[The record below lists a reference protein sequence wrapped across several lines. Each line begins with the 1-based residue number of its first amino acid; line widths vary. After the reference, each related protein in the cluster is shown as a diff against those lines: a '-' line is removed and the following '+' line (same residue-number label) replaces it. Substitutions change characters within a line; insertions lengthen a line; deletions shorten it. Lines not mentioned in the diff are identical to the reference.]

1 MFLVKKISVVIV
13 VLICFLACSQESFIK
28 LQKKAQEQ
36 ENDGS
41 KRPSYVDSD
50 YEVFSETIFLQN
62 MVYQPIEER
71 NAFFQLTKDG
81 DDSFNPETSVIL
93 LNEPSDNNEK
103 NPPLY
108 QNDPN
113 NNANNEKNPPLY
125 QNDPNNNANNEKNPP
140 LYQNDPNNN
149 ANNEKSPFLYKPK
162 RKAKNPKLIEY
173 SQQDFYP
180 LKNGDIMM
188 SKEGDQWLI
197 EIKSKALK
205 RFLKDQNDKDRQIQT
220 FTFNDTK
227 TQIAQFKGKISSYV
241 YTTNDSDLS
250 LRPFYESFLL
260 EKKSDDL
267 YMVDKALDAIEVSKC
282 QMVLKK
288 HSTDKLD
295 SQHKAISIDLD
306 FKKERFKSDTEL
318 FLECQS

>member
-1 MFLVKKISVVIV
+1 MFLVKKIGVVIMILV
-13 VLICFLACSQESFIK
+13 CFLACSQESFIK
-28 LQKKAQEQ
+28 MQKKAQEQ

-71 NAFFQLTKDG
+71 NAFFQLTNDEDNDPK
-81 DDSFNPETSVIL
+81 ETPLIL
-93 LNEPSDNNEK
+93 LNEPSDNSEK
-103 NPPLY
+103 NPPSY
-108 QNDPN
+108 PN
-113 NNANNEKNPPLY
+113 ESDNNTNNANNDIKN
-125 QNDPNNNANNEKNPP
+125 
-140 LYQNDPNNN
+140 
-149 ANNEKSPFLYKPK
+149 PFLYKPK
-162 RKAKNPKLIEY
+162 RKTKNPKLIEY

-180 LKNGDIMM
+180 LKNGDITM

-197 EIKSKALK
+197 EIQSKALK

-260 EKKSDDL
+260 EKKSDNV
-267 YMVDKALDAIEVSKC
+267 YTIENKALDTIEISKC

>member
-1 MFLVKKISVVIV
+1 MFLVKKIGVVVV
-13 VLICFLACSQESFIK
+13 VLIGFLACSQERFIK

-50 YEVFSETIFLQN
+50 YEVFSETIFLKN
-62 MVYQPIEER
+62 MVYQPTEER
-71 NAFFQLTKDG
+71 DSFAQLTKDEN
-81 DDSFNPETSVIL
+81 DSFNPETSVIL
-93 LNEPSDNNEK
+93 LNEPSDNNT
-103 NPPLY
+103 
-108 QNDPN
+108 
-113 NNANNEKNPPLY
+113 
-125 QNDPNNNANNEKNPP
+125 KNPP

-162 RKAKNPKLIEY
+162 RKTKNPKLIEY

-180 LKNGDIMM
+180 LKDGDIMM

-205 RFLKDQNDKDRQIQT
+205 RFLRDQNDKDRQIQT

-267 YMVDKALDAIEVSKC
+267 YTIGAIGDKALDAIEISKC

>member
-1 MFLVKKISVVIV
+1 MFLVKKIGVVVV
-13 VLICFLACSQESFIK
+13 VLMCFLACSQERFIK

-71 NAFFQLTKDG
+71 NALAQLTKDE
-81 DDSFNPETSVIL
+81 DNSFNPETSVIL

-108 QNDPN
+108 P
-113 NNANNEKNPPLY
+113 
-125 QNDPNNNANNEKNPP
+125 
-140 LYQNDPNNN
+140 NDPNNN

-162 RKAKNPKLIEY
+162 RKTKNPKLIEY

-180 LKNGDIMM
+180 LKDGDIMM
-188 SKEGDQWLI
+188 SKEGDQWLV

-260 EKKSDDL
+260 EKKSDNV
-267 YMVDKALDAIEVSKC
+267 YTIENKALDTIEISKC

-306 FKKERFKSDTEL
+306 FKKEHFKSDTEL

>member
-1 MFLVKKISVVIV
+1 MFLVKKISVVVV
-13 VLICFLACSQESFIK
+13 VLMCFLACSQERFIK

-50 YEVFSETIFLQN
+50 YEVFSETIFLKN
-62 MVYQPIEER
+62 MVYQPTEER
-71 NAFFQLTKDG
+71 DSFAQLTKDG
-81 DDSFNPETSVIL
+81 NDSFNPETSVIL
-93 LNEPSDNNEK
+93 LDEPSDNDTK
-103 NPPLY
+103 NPLSY
-108 QNDPN
+108 QNETN
-113 NNANNEKNPPLY
+113 NNTANNDTKN
-125 QNDPNNNANNEKNPP
+125 
-140 LYQNDPNNN
+140 
-149 ANNEKSPFLYKPK
+149 PFLYKPK
-162 RKAKNPKLIEY
+162 RKTKNPKLIEY
-173 SQQDFYP
+173 SQQNFYP
-180 LKNGDIMM
+180 LKDGDIMM
-188 SKEGDQWLI
+188 SKEGDQWLV

-241 YTTNDSDLS
+241 YTTNNSNLS

-267 YMVDKALDAIEVSKC
+267 YTIGAIGDKALDAIEIHKC

>member
-1 MFLVKKISVVIV
+1 MFLVKKIGVVIMI
-13 VLICFLACSQESFIK
+13 LICFLACSQESFIK

-62 MVYQPIEER
+62 MVYQPMEER
-71 NAFFQLTKDG
+71 DSFAQLTKDEN
-81 DDSFNPETSVIL
+81 DSFNSETSVIL

-113 NNANNEKNPPLY
+113 NNANNEKNP
-125 QNDPNNNANNEKNPP
+125 
-140 LYQNDPNNN
+140 
-149 ANNEKSPFLYKPK
+149 FLYKPK

-173 SQQDFYP
+173 SQQNFYP
-180 LKNGDIMM
+180 LKDGDIVM

-267 YMVDKALDAIEVSKC
+267 YTIENKALDTIEISKC

-318 FLECQS
+318 FLECLKES

>member
-1 MFLVKKISVVIV
+1 MFLVKKIGVVVV
-13 VLICFLACSQESFIK
+13 VLMCFLACSQERFIK

-81 DDSFNPETSVIL
+81 DDSFSPETSVIL
-93 LNEPSDNNEK
+93 LNEPSDNDTK
-103 NPPLY
+103 NPLLN
-108 QNDPN
+108 QNESN
-113 NNANNEKNPPLY
+113 TNTANNDTKN
-125 QNDPNNNANNEKNPP
+125 
-140 LYQNDPNNN
+140 
-149 ANNEKSPFLYKPK
+149 PFLYKPK
-162 RKAKNPKLIEY
+162 RKTKNPKLIEY

-180 LKNGDIMM
+180 LKDRDIVM

-197 EIKSKALK
+197 KIKSKALK

-260 EKKSDDL
+260 EKKSDNV
-267 YMVDKALDAIEVSKC
+267 YTIGDKALDTIEISKC

>member
-1 MFLVKKISVVIV
+1 MFLVKKIGVVVV
-13 VLICFLACSQESFIK
+13 VLIGFLACSQERFIQ

-50 YEVFSETIFLQN
+50 YEVFSETIFLKN
-62 MVYQPIEER
+62 MVYQPTEER
-71 NAFFQLTKDG
+71 NAFFQLTKDE
-81 DDSFNPETSVIL
+81 DNSFNPENSVIL
-93 LNEPSDNNEK
+93 LNEPSDNSETLYPNESH
-103 NPPLY
+103 N
-108 QNDPN
+108 NT
-113 NNANNEKNPPLY
+113 NNANNDTKN
-125 QNDPNNNANNEKNPP
+125 
-140 LYQNDPNNN
+140 
-149 ANNEKSPFLYKPK
+149 PFLYKPK
-162 RKAKNPKLIEY
+162 RKTKNPKLIEY

-180 LKNGDIMM
+180 LKNGDIIM

-197 EIKSKALK
+197 EIQSKALK
-205 RFLKDQNDKDRQIQT
+205 RFLKDQNDKDCQIQT

-260 EKKSDDL
+260 EKKSDNV
-267 YMVDKALDAIEVSKC
+267 YTIENKALDTMEISKC

>member
-1 MFLVKKISVVIV
+1 MI
-13 VLICFLACSQESFIK
+13 LICFLACSQERFIK

-50 YEVFSETIFLQN
+50 YEVFSETIFLKN
-62 MVYQPIEER
+62 MVYQPMEER
-71 NAFFQLTKDG
+71 DSFAQLTKDEN
-81 DDSFNPETSVIL
+81 DSFNPETSVIL
-93 LNEPSDNNEK
+93 LNEPSDNDTK

-108 QNDPN
+108 QNN
-113 NNANNEKNPPLY
+113 
-125 QNDPNNNANNEKNPP
+125 
-140 LYQNDPNNN
+140 PNNN

-173 SQQDFYP
+173 SQQNFYP
-180 LKNGDIMM
+180 LKDGDIVM

-241 YTTNDSDLS
+241 YTTNNSDLS

-260 EKKSDDL
+260 EKKSDDF
-267 YMVDKALDAIEVSKC
+267 YTIGAIGDKALDAIEISKC

>member
-1 MFLVKKISVVIV
+1 MFLVKKIGVVIMILV
-13 VLICFLACSQESFIK
+13 CFLACSQESFIK
-28 LQKKAQEQ
+28 MQKKAQEQ

-71 NAFFQLTKDG
+71 NAFFQLTKDE
-81 DDSFNPETSVIL
+81 DNSFNPENSVIL
-93 LNEPSDNNEK
+93 LNEPSDNSEK
-103 NPPLY
+103 NLPSY
-108 QNDPN
+108 PN
-113 NNANNEKNPPLY
+113 ESDNNTNNANNDIKN
-125 QNDPNNNANNEKNPP
+125 
-140 LYQNDPNNN
+140 
-149 ANNEKSPFLYKPK
+149 PFLYKPK
-162 RKAKNPKLIEY
+162 RKTKNPKLIEY

-180 LKNGDIMM
+180 LKNGDIIM

-197 EIKSKALK
+197 EIQSKALK

-241 YTTNDSDLS
+241 YTTNNSDLS
-250 LRPFYESFLL
+250 LRPFYKSFLL
-260 EKKSDDL
+260 EKKSDNL
-267 YMVDKALDAIEVSKC
+267 YMTDKALDAIEVSKC

>member
-1 MFLVKKISVVIV
+1 MFLVKKIGVVVV
-13 VLICFLACSQESFIK
+13 VLMCFLACSQERFIQ

-62 MVYQPIEER
+62 MVYQPTEEK
-71 NAFFQLTKDG
+71 NAFAQLTKDE
-81 DDSFNPETSVIL
+81 DNSFNPETSVIL
-93 LNEPSDNNEK
+93 LNEPSGNDTK

-108 QNDPN
+108 QNESN
-113 NNANNEKNPPLY
+113 NNTANNDTKNP
-125 QNDPNNNANNEKNPP
+125 
-140 LYQNDPNNN
+140 
-149 ANNEKSPFLYKPK
+149 FVYKPK
-162 RKAKNPKLIEY
+162 RKTKNPKLIEY
-173 SQQDFYP
+173 SQQNFYP
-180 LKNGDIMM
+180 LKDGDIMI

-241 YTTNDSDLS
+241 YTTNNSDLS

-260 EKKSDDL
+260 EKKSGDF
-267 YMVDKALDAIEVSKC
+267 YTIGAIGDKALDAIEISKC

>member
-1 MFLVKKISVVIV
+1 MFLVKKISVVIMI
-13 VLICFLACSQESFIK
+13 LICFLACSQERFIK

-71 NAFFQLTKDG
+71 DSFAQLTKDG
-81 DDSFNPETSVIL
+81 NDSFNPETSVIL
-93 LNEPSDNNEK
+93 LNEPSDNDTK

-108 QNDPN
+108 QNN
-113 NNANNEKNPPLY
+113 
-125 QNDPNNNANNEKNPP
+125 
-140 LYQNDPNNN
+140 PNNN

-162 RKAKNPKLIEY
+162 RKTKNPKLIEY

-180 LKNGDIMM
+180 LKNGDIVM

-260 EKKSDDL
+260 EKKSDDF
-267 YMVDKALDAIEVSKC
+267 YTIGAIGDKALDTIEVSKC

>member
-1 MFLVKKISVVIV
+1 MIS
-13 VLICFLACSQESFIK
+13 ICFLACSQESFIK

-81 DDSFNPETSVIL
+81 NDSFNPETSVIL
-93 LNEPSDNNEK
+93 LNEPSDNDTK

-108 QNDPN
+108 QNESN
-113 NNANNEKNPPLY
+113 TNTANNDTKN
-125 QNDPNNNANNEKNPP
+125 
-140 LYQNDPNNN
+140 
-149 ANNEKSPFLYKPK
+149 PFLYKPK

-173 SQQDFYP
+173 FQQDFYP
-180 LKNGDIMM
+180 LKDGDIMM
-188 SKEGDQWLI
+188 SKEGDQWLV

-241 YTTNDSDLS
+241 YTTNNSDLS

-267 YMVDKALDAIEVSKC
+267 YTIGADKALDAIEISKC

>member
-1 MFLVKKISVVIV
+1 MFLVKKMVMAIV
-13 VLICFLACSQESFIK
+13 VLCFLACSQEGFIK

-50 YEVFSETIFLQN
+50 YEVFSETIFLKN
-62 MVYQPIEER
+62 MVYHHAHPTNET
-71 NAFFQLTKDG
+71 NAFAQLINDEDNDPK
-81 DDSFNPETSVIL
+81 ETPLIL
-93 LNEPSDNNEK
+93 LNEPNDNEK

-108 QNDPN
+108 QNESH
-113 NNANNEKNPPLY
+113 NNANNEKNP
-125 QNDPNNNANNEKNPP
+125 
-140 LYQNDPNNN
+140 
-149 ANNEKSPFLYKPK
+149 FLYKPK
-162 RKAKNPKLIEY
+162 KETKNPRLIEY
-173 SQQDFYP
+173 SQQNFYP
-180 LKNGDIMM
+180 LKNGDIALNRD
-188 SKEGDQWLI
+188 GDQFLI

-220 FTFNDTK
+220 FAFNDTK

-241 YTTNDSDLS
+241 YTTNNSDLS

-267 YMVDKALDAIEVSKC
+267 YMTDKALDAIEVSKC

-318 FLECQS
+318 FLECLKES

>member
-1 MFLVKKISVVIV
+1 MFLVKKIGVVVV
-13 VLICFLACSQESFIK
+13 VLIGFLACSQERFIQ

-62 MVYQPIEER
+62 MVHQPIKER
-71 NAFFQLTKDG
+71 DAFAQLTKDE

-93 LNEPSDNNEK
+93 LDEASDNDTK
-103 NPPLY
+103 NPPLN
-108 QNDPN
+108 QNESN
-113 NNANNEKNPPLY
+113 NNTASNDTKNL
-125 QNDPNNNANNEKNPP
+125 
-140 LYQNDPNNN
+140 
-149 ANNEKSPFLYKPK
+149 FLYKPK
-162 RKAKNPKLIEY
+162 RKTKDPKLIEY
-173 SQQDFYP
+173 SQQNFYP
-180 LKNGDIMM
+180 LKDGDIMM

-197 EIKSKALK
+197 KIKSKALK
-205 RFLKDQNDKDRQIQT
+205 RFLKDQNNKDRQIQT

-241 YTTNDSDLS
+241 YTTNNSNLS

-260 EKKSDDL
+260 EKKSDDF
-267 YMVDKALDAIEVSKC
+267 YMIGAIGDKALDAIEIQKC

>member
-1 MFLVKKISVVIV
+1 M
-13 VLICFLACSQESFIK
+13 
-28 LQKKAQEQ
+28 QKKAQEQ

-50 YEVFSETIFLQN
+50 YEVFSETIFLKN
-62 MVYQPIEER
+62 MVYQPTEER
-71 NAFFQLTKDG
+71 DSFAQLTKDE
-81 DDSFNPETSVIL
+81 DDSFNPKTSVIL

-113 NNANNEKNPPLY
+113 NNANNEKNP
-125 QNDPNNNANNEKNPP
+125 
-140 LYQNDPNNN
+140 
-149 ANNEKSPFLYKPK
+149 FLYKPK
-162 RKAKNPKLIEY
+162 RKTKNPKLIEY
-173 SQQDFYP
+173 SQQNFYP

-188 SKEGDQWLI
+188 SKEGDQWLV

-227 TQIAQFKGKISSYV
+227 TQIVQFKGKISSYV
-241 YTTNDSDLS
+241 YTTNNSDLS

-260 EKKSDDL
+260 EKKSDDF
-267 YMVDKALDAIEVSKC
+267 YTIGADKALDAIEISKC

-306 FKKERFKSDTEL
+306 FKKERFKSNTEL

>member
-1 MFLVKKISVVIV
+1 MFLVKKISVVIMI
-13 VLICFLACSQESFIK
+13 LICFLACSQESFIK

-71 NAFFQLTKDG
+71 NAFFQLTKDE
-81 DDSFNPETSVIL
+81 DNSFNPETSVIL
-93 LNEPSDNNEK
+93 LNEPSDNDTK

-108 QNDPN
+108 QNESN
-113 NNANNEKNPPLY
+113 NNTANNDTKN
-125 QNDPNNNANNEKNPP
+125 
-140 LYQNDPNNN
+140 
-149 ANNEKSPFLYKPK
+149 PFLYKPK
-162 RKAKNPKLIEY
+162 RKTKDPKLIEY

-180 LKNGDIMM
+180 LKNGDIIM
-188 SKEGDQWLI
+188 SKQGDQWLI

-267 YMVDKALDAIEVSKC
+267 YMVDKALDAIEISKC

>member
-1 MFLVKKISVVIV
+1 M
-13 VLICFLACSQESFIK
+13 
-28 LQKKAQEQ
+28 QKKAQEQ

-62 MVYQPIEER
+62 MVHQSIEER
-71 NAFFQLTKDG
+71 DAFIQPTKDE

-93 LNEPSDNNEK
+93 LNDPSDNNEK
-103 NPPLY
+103 NPPLN
-108 QNDPN
+108 QNESN
-113 NNANNEKNPPLY
+113 TNTANNDTKN
-125 QNDPNNNANNEKNPP
+125 
-140 LYQNDPNNN
+140 
-149 ANNEKSPFLYKPK
+149 PFLYKPK
-162 RKAKNPKLIEY
+162 RKTKNPKLIEY
-173 SQQDFYP
+173 SQQNFYP

-188 SKEGDQWLI
+188 SKEGDQWLV

-241 YTTNDSDLS
+241 YTTNNSDLS
-250 LRPFYESFLL
+250 LMPFYESFPL

-267 YMVDKALDAIEVSKC
+267 YTMIGDKALDAIEIQKC

-306 FKKERFKSDTEL
+306 FKKEHFKSDTEL

>member
-1 MFLVKKISVVIV
+1 M
-13 VLICFLACSQESFIK
+13 CFLACSQERFIQ

-62 MVYQPIEER
+62 MVHQPIKER
-71 NAFFQLTKDG
+71 DAFAQLTKDE
-81 DDSFNPETSVIL
+81 DDSFNPETSMIL
-93 LNEPSDNNEK
+93 LNEPSDNDTK
-103 NPPLY
+103 NPPLN
-108 QNDPN
+108 QNESN
-113 NNANNEKNPPLY
+113 NNTANNDTKN
-125 QNDPNNNANNEKNPP
+125 
-140 LYQNDPNNN
+140 
-149 ANNEKSPFLYKPK
+149 PFLYKPK
-162 RKAKNPKLIEY
+162 RKTKDPKLIEY
-173 SQQDFYP
+173 SQQNFYP
-180 LKNGDIMM
+180 LKDGDIVM

-241 YTTNDSDLS
+241 YTTNNSDLS

-260 EKKSDDL
+260 EKKSDDF
-267 YMVDKALDAIEVSKC
+267 YMIGAIGDKALDAIEIQKC

>member
-1 MFLVKKISVVIV
+1 MFLVKKIGVVVV
-13 VLICFLACSQESFIK
+13 VLIGFLACSQERFIQ

-62 MVYQPIEER
+62 MVHQPIKER
-71 NAFFQLTKDG
+71 DAFVQPTKDE

-93 LNEPSDNNEK
+93 LNEPSDNDTK
-103 NPPLY
+103 NPPLN
-108 QNDPN
+108 QNESN
-113 NNANNEKNPPLY
+113 NNTASNDTKN
-125 QNDPNNNANNEKNPP
+125 
-140 LYQNDPNNN
+140 
-149 ANNEKSPFLYKPK
+149 PFLYKPK
-162 RKAKNPKLIEY
+162 RKTKDPKLIEY
-173 SQQDFYP
+173 SQQNFYP
-180 LKNGDIMM
+180 LKDGDVIM

-205 RFLKDQNDKDRQIQT
+205 RFLKDQNNKDRQIQT

-241 YTTNDSDLS
+241 YTTNNSNLS
-250 LRPFYESFLL
+250 LRPFYKSFLL

-267 YMVDKALDAIEVSKC
+267 YTIGDKALDAIEIQKC

>member
-1 MFLVKKISVVIV
+1 MFLVKKIGVVVV
-13 VLICFLACSQESFIK
+13 VLIGFLACSQERFIQ

-62 MVYQPIEER
+62 MVHQPIEKR
-71 NAFFQLTKDG
+71 DAFAQLTKDE

-93 LNEPSDNNEK
+93 LDEPSDNDTK
-103 NPPLY
+103 NPPLN
-108 QNDPN
+108 QNESSN
-113 NNANNEKNPPLY
+113 NTASNDTKN
-125 QNDPNNNANNEKNPP
+125 
-140 LYQNDPNNN
+140 
-149 ANNEKSPFLYKPK
+149 PFLYKPK
-162 RKAKNPKLIEY
+162 RKTKDPKLIEY
-173 SQQDFYP
+173 SQQNFYP
-180 LKNGDIMM
+180 LKDGDIMM

-241 YTTNDSDLS
+241 YTTNNSNLS

-260 EKKSDDL
+260 EKKSDDF
-267 YMVDKALDAIEVSKC
+267 YMIGAIGDKALDAIEIQKC

>member
-1 MFLVKKISVVIV
+1 MFLVKKIGVVVV
-13 VLICFLACSQESFIK
+13 VLIGFLACSQERFIQ

-62 MVYQPIEER
+62 MVHQPIKER
-71 NAFFQLTKDG
+71 DAFAQLAKDG

-93 LNEPSDNNEK
+93 LNEPSDNDTK
-103 NPPLY
+103 NPPLN
-108 QNDPN
+108 QNESSN
-113 NNANNEKNPPLY
+113 NTASNDTKN
-125 QNDPNNNANNEKNPP
+125 
-140 LYQNDPNNN
+140 
-149 ANNEKSPFLYKPK
+149 PFLYKPK
-162 RKAKNPKLIEY
+162 RKTKDPKLIEY
-173 SQQDFYP
+173 SQQNFYP
-180 LKNGDIMM
+180 LKDGDIVM

-227 TQIAQFKGKISSYV
+227 TQIAQFRGKISSYV
-241 YTTNDSDLS
+241 YTTNNSNLS

-260 EKKSDDL
+260 EKKSDDF
-267 YMVDKALDAIEVSKC
+267 YMIGAIGDKALDAIEIHKC

>member
-1 MFLVKKISVVIV
+1 M
-13 VLICFLACSQESFIK
+13 VLIGFLACSQERFIQ

-62 MVYQPIEER
+62 MVYQPMEER
-71 NAFFQLTKDG
+71 DSFAQLTKDEN
-81 DDSFNPETSVIL
+81 DSFNPETSVIL

-113 NNANNEKNPPLY
+113 NNANNEKNP
-125 QNDPNNNANNEKNPP
+125 
-140 LYQNDPNNN
+140 
-149 ANNEKSPFLYKPK
+149 FLYKPK
-162 RKAKNPKLIEY
+162 RKTKDPKLIEY
-173 SQQDFYP
+173 SQQNFYP
-180 LKNGDIMM
+180 LKDGDIMM

-241 YTTNDSDLS
+241 YTTNNSDLS
-250 LRPFYESFLL
+250 LRPFYESFPL
-260 EKKSDDL
+260 EKKSDDF
-267 YMVDKALDAIEVSKC
+267 YMIGAIGDKALDTIEIQKC

>member
-1 MFLVKKISVVIV
+1 MFLVKKIGVVVV
-13 VLICFLACSQESFIK
+13 VLIGFLACSQERFIQ

-50 YEVFSETIFLQN
+50 YEVFSETIFLKN
-62 MVYQPIEER
+62 MVYQPIKER
-71 NAFFQLTKDG
+71 DAFAQLTKDE

-93 LNEPSDNNEK
+93 LNEPSDNDTK
-103 NPPLY
+103 NPPLN
-108 QNDPN
+108 QNESS
-113 NNANNEKNPPLY
+113 NNA
-125 QNDPNNNANNEKNPP
+125 ANNDTKN
-140 LYQNDPNNN
+140 
-149 ANNEKSPFLYKPK
+149 PFLYKPK
-162 RKAKNPKLIEY
+162 RKTKNPKLIEY
-173 SQQDFYP
+173 SQQNFYP
-180 LKNGDIMM
+180 LKNGDIIM

-197 EIKSKALK
+197 KIKSKALK

-241 YTTNDSDLS
+241 YTTNNSNLS

-260 EKKSDDL
+260 EKKSDDF
-267 YMVDKALDAIEVSKC
+267 YTIGDKALDAIEIQKC

-318 FLECQS
+318 FLECQN

>member
-1 MFLVKKISVVIV
+1 MFLVKKIGVVVV
-13 VLICFLACSQESFIK
+13 VLIGFLACSQERFIQ

-50 YEVFSETIFLQN
+50 YEVFSETIFLKN
-62 MVYQPIEER
+62 MVHQPTEER
-71 NAFFQLTKDG
+71 DAFAQPTQDEY
-81 DDSFNPETSVIL
+81 DSFNPETSVIL

-103 NPPLY
+103 NPPLN
-108 QNDPN
+108 QNESN
-113 NNANNEKNPPLY
+113 TNTANNDTKN
-125 QNDPNNNANNEKNPP
+125 
-140 LYQNDPNNN
+140 
-149 ANNEKSPFLYKPK
+149 PFLYKPK
-162 RKAKNPKLIEY
+162 RKTKNPKLIEY
-173 SQQDFYP
+173 SQQNFYP
-180 LKNGDIMM
+180 LKDGDIVM

-241 YTTNDSDLS
+241 YTTNNSNLS

-260 EKKSDDL
+260 EKKSDDF
-267 YMVDKALDAIEVSKC
+267 YTIGDKALDAIEIQKC

-318 FLECQS
+318 FLECLKES

>member
-1 MFLVKKISVVIV
+1 M
-13 VLICFLACSQESFIK
+13 VLIGFLACSQERFIQ

-62 MVYQPIEER
+62 MVHQPIKER
-71 NAFFQLTKDG
+71 DAFAQLTKDE

-93 LNEPSDNNEK
+93 LDEPSDNDTK
-103 NPPLY
+103 NPPLN
-108 QNDPN
+108 QNESSN
-113 NNANNEKNPPLY
+113 NTANNDAKN
-125 QNDPNNNANNEKNPP
+125 
-140 LYQNDPNNN
+140 
-149 ANNEKSPFLYKPK
+149 PFLYKPK
-162 RKAKNPKLIEY
+162 RKTKDPKLIEY
-173 SQQDFYP
+173 SQQNFYP
-180 LKNGDIMM
+180 LKDGDIVI

-241 YTTNDSDLS
+241 YTTNNSNLS

-260 EKKSDDL
+260 EKKSDDF
-267 YMVDKALDAIEVSKC
+267 YTIGDKALDAIEIQKC

>member
-1 MFLVKKISVVIV
+1 MI
-13 VLICFLACSQESFIK
+13 LICFLACSQESFIK

-71 NAFFQLTKDG
+71 NAFFQLTNDEDNDPK
-81 DDSFNPETSVIL
+81 ETPLIL

-108 QNDPN
+108 PNDPHN
-113 NNANNEKNPPLY
+113 NTNNANNDIKN
-125 QNDPNNNANNEKNPP
+125 
-140 LYQNDPNNN
+140 
-149 ANNEKSPFLYKPK
+149 PFLYKK

-180 LKNGDIMM
+180 LKNGDIIM
-188 SKEGDQWLI
+188 SKEGDQWLV

-267 YMVDKALDAIEVSKC
+267 YTTGDKALDAIEISKC

>member
-1 MFLVKKISVVIV
+1 MFLVKKIGVVIL

-62 MVYQPIEER
+62 MVYQPMEER
-71 NAFFQLTKDG
+71 NALAQLTKDE
-81 DDSFNPETSVIL
+81 DDSFDSETSVIL
-93 LNEPSDNNEK
+93 LNEPSDNDTK
-103 NPPLY
+103 NPPLN
-108 QNDPN
+108 QNESN
-113 NNANNEKNPPLY
+113 TNTANNDTKN
-125 QNDPNNNANNEKNPP
+125 
-140 LYQNDPNNN
+140 
-149 ANNEKSPFLYKPK
+149 PFLYKPK
-162 RKAKNPKLIEY
+162 RKTKDPKLIEY
-173 SQQDFYP
+173 SQQNFYP
-180 LKNGDIMM
+180 LKNGDIVM
-188 SKEGDQWLI
+188 SREGDQWLI

-205 RFLKDQNDKDRQIQT
+205 RFLKAQNDKDRQIQT

-241 YTTNDSDLS
+241 YTTTNSDLS

-260 EKKSDDL
+260 EKKSDDF
-267 YMVDKALDAIEVSKC
+267 YTIGAIGDKALDAIEISKC

>member
-1 MFLVKKISVVIV
+1 MFLVKKIGVVVV
-13 VLICFLACSQESFIK
+13 VLIGFLACSQERFIQ

-50 YEVFSETIFLQN
+50 YEVFSETIFLKN
-62 MVYQPIEER
+62 MVYQPIKER
-71 NAFFQLTKDG
+71 DAFVQPTKDE

-93 LNEPSDNNEK
+93 LDEPSDNDTK
-103 NPPLY
+103 NPPLN
-108 QNDPN
+108 QNESN
-113 NNANNEKNPPLY
+113 NNA
-125 QNDPNNNANNEKNPP
+125 ANNDTKN
-140 LYQNDPNNN
+140 L
-149 ANNEKSPFLYKPK
+149 FLYKPK
-162 RKAKNPKLIEY
+162 RKTKDPKLIEY
-173 SQQDFYP
+173 SQQNFYP
-180 LKNGDIMM
+180 LKDGDIVM

-197 EIKSKALK
+197 EIKSKSLK

-227 TQIAQFKGKISSYV
+227 MQIAQFKGKISSYV
-241 YTTNDSDLS
+241 YTTNNSNLS

-267 YMVDKALDAIEVSKC
+267 YTMIGDKALDAIEIHKC

-318 FLECQS
+318 FLECQN

>member
-1 MFLVKKISVVIV
+1 MFLVKKIGMVVV
-13 VLICFLACSQESFIK
+13 VLIGFLACSQERFIQ

-62 MVYQPIEER
+62 MVHQPIKER
-71 NAFFQLTKDG
+71 DAFAQLTKDE

-93 LNEPSDNNEK
+93 LNEPSDNDTK
-103 NPPLY
+103 NPPLN
-108 QNDPN
+108 QNESN
-113 NNANNEKNPPLY
+113 NNTANNDTKN
-125 QNDPNNNANNEKNPP
+125 
-140 LYQNDPNNN
+140 
-149 ANNEKSPFLYKPK
+149 PFLYKPK
-162 RKAKNPKLIEY
+162 RKTKDPKLIEY
-173 SQQDFYP
+173 SQQNFYP
-180 LKNGDIMM
+180 LKDGDIMM

-241 YTTNDSDLS
+241 YTTNNSNLS

-260 EKKSDDL
+260 EKKSDDF
-267 YMVDKALDAIEVSKC
+267 YTIGAIGDKALDTIEVSKC

-295 SQHKAISIDLD
+295 SQHKSISIDLD

>member
-1 MFLVKKISVVIV
+1 MFLVKKIGVVVV
-13 VLICFLACSQESFIK
+13 VLIGFLACSQERFIK

-50 YEVFSETIFLQN
+50 YEVFSETIFLKN
-62 MVYQPIEER
+62 MVYQPTEER
-71 NAFFQLTKDG
+71 DSFAQLTKDG

-93 LNEPSDNNEK
+93 LNEPSDNDTK

-108 QNDPN
+108 QNESN
-113 NNANNEKNPPLY
+113 TNTANNDTKN
-125 QNDPNNNANNEKNPP
+125 
-140 LYQNDPNNN
+140 
-149 ANNEKSPFLYKPK
+149 PFLYKPK
-162 RKAKNPKLIEY
+162 RKTKNPKLIEY
-173 SQQDFYP
+173 SQQNFYP
-180 LKNGDIMM
+180 LKDGDIMM

-267 YMVDKALDAIEVSKC
+267 YTIGADKALDAIEIQKC

-318 FLECQS
+318 FLECLKES

>member
-1 MFLVKKISVVIV
+1 MFLVKKIGVVIMI
-13 VLICFLACSQESFIK
+13 LICFLACSQESFIK

-62 MVYQPIEER
+62 MVYQPTEER
-71 NAFFQLTKDG
+71 DSFAQLTKDEN
-81 DDSFNPETSVIL
+81 DSFNPETSVIL

-113 NNANNEKNPPLY
+113 NNANNEK
-125 QNDPNNNANNEKNPP
+125 
-140 LYQNDPNNN
+140 
-149 ANNEKSPFLYKPK
+149 SPFLYKPK
-162 RKAKNPKLIEY
+162 RKTKNPKLIEY
-173 SQQDFYP
+173 SQQNFYP
-180 LKNGDIMM
+180 LKDGDIMM

-241 YTTNDSDLS
+241 YTTNNSDLS

-260 EKKSDDL
+260 EKKSDNV
-267 YMVDKALDAIEVSKC
+267 YMIVDKALDAIEISKC

>member
-1 MFLVKKISVVIV
+1 MFLVKKISVVVV
-13 VLICFLACSQESFIK
+13 VLIGFLACSQERFIK

-41 KRPSYVDSD
+41 QRPSYVDSD

-71 NAFFQLTKDG
+71 NAFFQLTKDE
-81 DDSFNPETSVIL
+81 DNSFNPETSVIL

-108 QNDPN
+108 PNDPN
-113 NNANNEKNPPLY
+113 NNANNEKN
-125 QNDPNNNANNEKNPP
+125 
-140 LYQNDPNNN
+140 
-149 ANNEKSPFLYKPK
+149 PFLYKPK

-173 SQQDFYP
+173 SQQNFYP
-180 LKNGDIMM
+180 LKNGDIIM

-260 EKKSDDL
+260 EKKSDDF
-267 YMVDKALDAIEVSKC
+267 YTIGAIGDKALDAIEISKC

>member
-1 MFLVKKISVVIV
+1 MFLVKKIGVVIMI
-13 VLICFLACSQESFIK
+13 LICFLACSQESFIK

-71 NAFFQLTKDG
+71 NAFFQLTKDE

-93 LNEPSDNNEK
+93 LNEPSDNDTK

-108 QNDPN
+108 PN
-113 NNANNEKNPPLY
+113 ESHNNTANNDTKN
-125 QNDPNNNANNEKNPP
+125 
-140 LYQNDPNNN
+140 
-149 ANNEKSPFLYKPK
+149 PFLYKPK
-162 RKAKNPKLIEY
+162 RKTKNPKLIEY
-173 SQQDFYP
+173 SQQNFYP
-180 LKNGDIMM
+180 LKNGDIIM

-205 RFLKDQNDKDRQIQT
+205 RFLEDQNDKDRQIQT

-267 YMVDKALDAIEVSKC
+267 YTIGDKALDAIEISKC

>member
-1 MFLVKKISVVIV
+1 MFLVKKIGVVVV
-13 VLICFLACSQESFIK
+13 VLIGFLACSQERFIK

-50 YEVFSETIFLQN
+50 YEVFSETIFLKN

-71 NAFFQLTKDG
+71 NAFFQLTKDE

-93 LNEPSDNNEK
+93 LNEPSDNDTK

-108 QNDPN
+108 PNDPHN
-113 NNANNEKNPPLY
+113 NTANNDTKN
-125 QNDPNNNANNEKNPP
+125 
-140 LYQNDPNNN
+140 
-149 ANNEKSPFLYKPK
+149 PFLYKPK

-180 LKNGDIMM
+180 LKDGDIIM
-188 SKEGDQWLI
+188 SKEGDQWLV

-241 YTTNDSDLS
+241 YTTSNSDLS

-260 EKKSDDL
+260 EKKSDDF
-267 YMVDKALDAIEVSKC
+267 YTIGAIGDKALDAIEISKC

>member
-1 MFLVKKISVVIV
+1 MFLVKKIGVVIMI
-13 VLICFLACSQESFIK
+13 LICFLACSQERFIK

-41 KRPSYVDSD
+41 QRPSYVDSD

-71 NAFFQLTKDG
+71 NAFFQLTKDE
-81 DDSFNPETSVIL
+81 DNSFNPETSVIL

-108 QNDPN
+108 PN
-113 NNANNEKNPPLY
+113 ESDNNTNNANNDIKN
-125 QNDPNNNANNEKNPP
+125 
-140 LYQNDPNNN
+140 
-149 ANNEKSPFLYKPK
+149 PFLYKPK
-162 RKAKNPKLIEY
+162 RKTKNPKLIEY
-173 SQQDFYP
+173 SQQNFYS

-188 SKEGDQWLI
+188 SKEGDQWLV

-260 EKKSDDL
+260 EKKSDDF
-267 YMVDKALDAIEVSKC
+267 YTIGAIGDKALDAIEISKC

>member
-1 MFLVKKISVVIV
+1 MFLVKKISVVIM
-13 VLICFLACSQESFIK
+13 VLICFLACSQERFIK

-41 KRPSYVDSD
+41 QRPSYVDSD

-62 MVYQPIEER
+62 MVYQPTEER
-71 NAFFQLTKDG
+71 DTFAQLAKDEN
-81 DDSFNPETSVIL
+81 DSFNPETSVIL
-93 LNEPSDNNEK
+93 LNEPSDNDTK
-103 NPPLY
+103 NPPLN
-108 QNDPN
+108 QNESN
-113 NNANNEKNPPLY
+113 TNTANNDTKN
-125 QNDPNNNANNEKNPP
+125 
-140 LYQNDPNNN
+140 
-149 ANNEKSPFLYKPK
+149 PFLYKPK
-162 RKAKNPKLIEY
+162 RKTKNPKLIEY
-173 SQQDFYP
+173 SQQNFYP
-180 LKNGDIMM
+180 LKDGDIVM

-241 YTTNDSDLS
+241 YTTNNSDLS

-267 YMVDKALDAIEVSKC
+267 YTMGDKALDAIEVSKC

>member
-1 MFLVKKISVVIV
+1 MFSVKKIGVVVV
-13 VLICFLACSQESFIK
+13 VLIGFLACSQERFIQ

-62 MVYQPIEER
+62 MVHQPIKER
-71 NAFFQLTKDG
+71 DVFAQLTKDG

-93 LNEPSDNNEK
+93 LNEPSDNDTK
-103 NPPLY
+103 NPPLN
-108 QNDPN
+108 QNESN
-113 NNANNEKNPPLY
+113 TNTANNDAKN
-125 QNDPNNNANNEKNPP
+125 
-140 LYQNDPNNN
+140 
-149 ANNEKSPFLYKPK
+149 PFLYKPK
-162 RKAKNPKLIEY
+162 RKIKDPKLIEY
-173 SQQDFYP
+173 SQQNFYP
-180 LKNGDIMM
+180 LKNGDIVM

-241 YTTNDSDLS
+241 YTTNNSNLS

-260 EKKSDDL
+260 EKKSDDF
-267 YMVDKALDAIEVSKC
+267 YTIGADKALDAIEIQKC

>member
-1 MFLVKKISVVIV
+1 MFLVKKIGVVIMI
-13 VLICFLACSQESFIK
+13 LICFLACSQERFIK

-62 MVYQPIEER
+62 MVYQPTEER
-71 NAFFQLTKDG
+71 DSFAQLTKDE

-93 LNEPSDNNEK
+93 LNEPS
-103 NPPLY
+103 
-108 QNDPN
+108 
-113 NNANNEKNPPLY
+113 ANNEKNPPLY
-125 QNDPNNNANNEKNPP
+125 QNESHNNNTANNDTKN
-140 LYQNDPNNN
+140 
-149 ANNEKSPFLYKPK
+149 PFLYKPK
-162 RKAKNPKLIEY
+162 RKTKNPKLIEY

-188 SKEGDQWLI
+188 SKEGDQWLV

-267 YMVDKALDAIEVSKC
+267 YTIGDKALDAIEISKC

>member
-1 MFLVKKISVVIV
+1 MFLVKKIGVVVV
-13 VLICFLACSQESFIK
+13 VLIGFLACSQERFIQ

-62 MVYQPIEER
+62 MVHQPIKER
-71 NAFFQLTKDG
+71 DAFVQLTKDG

-93 LNEPSDNNEK
+93 LDEPSDNDTK
-103 NPPLY
+103 NPPLN
-108 QNDPN
+108 QNESN
-113 NNANNEKNPPLY
+113 NNTNTANNDAKN
-125 QNDPNNNANNEKNPP
+125 
-140 LYQNDPNNN
+140 
-149 ANNEKSPFLYKPK
+149 PFLYKPK
-162 RKAKNPKLIEY
+162 RKTKDPKLIEY
-173 SQQDFYP
+173 SQQNFYP

-241 YTTNDSDLS
+241 YTTNNSNLS

-267 YMVDKALDAIEVSKC
+267 YTIGDKALDAIEIQKC

>member
-1 MFLVKKISVVIV
+1 MFLVKKIGVVIA
-13 VLICFLACSQESFIK
+13 VLMCFLACSQERFIQ

-50 YEVFSETIFLQN
+50 YEVFSETIFLKN
-62 MVYQPIEER
+62 MVYQPIEKR
-71 NAFFQLTKDG
+71 DSFAQLTKDEN
-81 DDSFNPETSVIL
+81 DSFNPETSVIL
-93 LNEPSDNNEK
+93 LNEPSGNDTK

-108 QNDPN
+108 QNESN
-113 NNANNEKNPPLY
+113 NNTANNDTKNP
-125 QNDPNNNANNEKNPP
+125 
-140 LYQNDPNNN
+140 
-149 ANNEKSPFLYKPK
+149 FVYKPK
-162 RKAKNPKLIEY
+162 RKTKDPKLIEY
-173 SQQDFYP
+173 SQQNFYP
-180 LKNGDIMM
+180 LKDGDIMM

-241 YTTNDSDLS
+241 YTTNNSDLS

-267 YMVDKALDAIEVSKC
+267 YTIGDKTLDAIEISKC